1 MNTKLIIPNKIA
13 NKYRYLL
20 KRFKKT
26 EWSGP
31 AWYRAKFDKDG
42 FPEQFKIVHFHPLDL
57 GHSTATEWEAKDL
70 AKILKTT
77 IEKHPSLKHCFMG
90 LIHSHHT
97 MGAFLSGTDQETVQ
111 ENAPREGFY
120 CSLVVA
126 SAGKATEAFG
136 FGYKDQ
142 YNVSHCLTIEEDN
155 IELQVP
161 EAKIEPEWKEQADTI
176 QKNKPK
182 TAATGGQQQTM
193 FQMGTYNQVSWQEK
207 RQAQILNQF
216 SKSKQKKIRK
226 LVDKNSEGN
235 LDDVT
240 LEVKLEEL
248 GMQTHEILYF
258 VDDSMTNYGYAY
270 GGYNGW

>member
-1 MNTKLIIPNKIA
+1 M
-13 NKYRYLL
+13 

-77 IEKHPSLKHCFMG
+77 YENHPSLKHCFMG

-97 MGAFLSGTDQETVQ
+97 MGAFLSGTDQETVH

-126 SAGKATEAFG
+126 SAGKATEAFS

-161 EAKIEPEWKEQADTI
+161 ESKIEAEWKEQADTI

-182 TAATGGQQQTM
+182 TTVAKGQQQSM
-193 FQMGTYNQVSWQEK
+193 FQTRTYNTISWQK
-207 RQAQILNQF
+207 QRQNQILNKF
-216 SKSKQKKIRK
+216 NKSKQKKIRK
-226 LVDKNSEGN
+226 PVSNFSLKPPVIKGAAVSVLTPPKNLNPIPNSFICICFAIICAAISKN
-235 LDDVT
+235 ASAVR
-240 LEVKLEEL
+240 
-248 GMQTHEILYF
+248 
-258 VDDSMTNYGYAY
+258 
-270 GGYNGW
+270 